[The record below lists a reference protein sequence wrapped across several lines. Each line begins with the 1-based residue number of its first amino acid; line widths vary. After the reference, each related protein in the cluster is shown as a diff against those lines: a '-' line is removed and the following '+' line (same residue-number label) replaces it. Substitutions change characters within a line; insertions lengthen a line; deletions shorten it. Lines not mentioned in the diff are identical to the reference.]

1 MSDDAKE
8 DFGIDLESSS
18 ELFTKIL
25 LVFVFVELEIT

>member
-25 LVFVFVELEIT
+25 VFVFVQLEIT

>member
-25 LVFVFVELEIT
+25 VFVFVQLET